1 MTPTLPQRILVV
13 DDDKDICQLCSD
25 ILINSGYRVD
35 MAENGEAGWQMLHGT
50 RHDPDS
56 YQLLITDNNM
66 PRLSGIELIKKLRL
80 ASMALPVILASG
92 TAPLDSEWLRL
103 AAILLKPF
111 SVDQLVD
118 TVRVVLH
125 PVNQARSPDENFI
138 GQS

>member
-35 MAENGEAGWQMLHGT
+35 MAENGEAGWQKLHGT

-80 ASMALPVILASG
+80 AHMALPVILASG
-92 TAPLDSEWLRL
+92 TAPLDNEWLRL
-103 AAILLKPF
+103 ATILHKPF

-118 TVRVVLH
+118 TVREVLH
-125 PVNQARSPDENFI
+125 TVNQARSPDEHFI
-138 GQS
+138 GLS